1 MAEEVSRLEI
11 KILCWEKAVHLIMKT
26 EQPSFSL
33 SQASQGMATRAI
45 PSLANHL
52 IEADAAHW
60 TFWRTACLRASGFPC
75 HLVRSLSSAACARAA
90 DEVFASESEAEERR
104 LEAVAA
110 FRQELVRTENEEQRK
125 ILISALKR
133 LSKGKLPDA
142 VPGSTLES
150 FQQRLSSAMASVAEA
165 KERLSQEFEAAAVK
179 LSEEIRKVASDPLF
193 REAGLLQNS
202 RAISR
207 VMRALA
213 REPVGKGK
221 RGFKERQ
228 NEELIANYL
237 QRYCVKND
245 TIGFFG
251 PVGWA
256 HFDREIQGMS
266 MSPGPGL
273 VSSSTIYFENWC
285 IEALAEKI
293 ARDERMLPWLAPRL
307 LPYYWIDGDALRLPG
322 GGRSKFSPIQLAI
335 LKECNGEKTAREI
348 AVGVLAAENSELTT
362 ENQIYEVLKNL
373 KARRIVSWTLE
384 IPFDIHPERWLR
396 RLLQRIEDESLQCE
410 AIGLLDELEQA
421 QQNVSCSLGSP
432 DLLEQALEEL
442 NSTFTRITGRDAS
455 RSPGQMYASR
465 TLIYEDCQRS
475 LDLKVGADLAA
486 SLATPLSIILD
497 SARWFSS
504 ELAALFRDAFQKI
517 HADLKAK
524 TGKEVIDLLQ
534 FWTVIESL
542 LLDPR
547 KRLSNNLIPEL
558 QRRWTQI
565 LGEIPFEKRVVKYRS
580 QDLKASAEELFTAQR
595 AGWQLARYHSPD
607 VMIAASDTEAINRG
621 DYSFVLGEVHVTS
634 NTLRYAF
641 MMAQHSNPKELGE
654 AFSRDRVSPGVVPV
668 LSRQWPRVTNRT
680 SLAVYSPQDYHLE
693 ISPQL
698 SNCPRS
704 SVVPISNFVVENSE
718 GDLIVRT
725 HDGLLSFDIVEFFGE
740 ILSFTT
746 AHALDFIGGSNHIP
760 RLVIDRLV
768 ISRESWS
775 FQAMDLKFID
785 EKNEHERFLEARRW
799 MRKHGLPR
807 FAFAKLPVEV
817 KPIYVDF
824 DSLIYVEMLTKLIRR
839 TLASDHADEPITVT
853 EMLPRPDEL
862 WLRDHE
868 GHQYTS
874 ELRIVAHDL
883 K

>member
-1 MAEEVSRLEI
+1 M
-11 KILCWEKAVHLIMKT
+11 
-26 EQPSFSL
+26 
-33 SQASQGMATRAI
+33 
-45 PSLANHL
+45 
-52 IEADAAHW
+52 
-60 TFWRTACLRASGFPC
+60 
-75 HLVRSLSSAACARAA
+75 
-90 DEVFASESEAEERR
+90 
-104 LEAVAA
+104 AA
-110 FRQELVRTENEEQRK
+110 FRQELVRTGNEEQRK
-125 ILISALKR
+125 VLVSALKR
-133 LSKGKLPDA
+133 LSKGKVPDA
-142 VPGSTLES
+142 MPGYALES
-150 FQQRLSSAMASVAEA
+150 FRQRFSSAMACVADA
-165 KERLSQEFEAAAVK
+165 KERLRQEFETAAVQ

-193 REAGLLQNS
+193 REAVLLQNS
-202 RAISR
+202 RAASR

-213 REPVGKGK
+213 RESVVTGK

-256 HFDREIQGMS
+256 HFEPETQGMS
-266 MSPGPGL
+266 MRPGPGL

-285 IEALAEKI
+285 IEALAENI
-293 ARDERMLPWLAPRL
+293 ARNEKILPWLAPRL
-307 LPYYWIDGDALRLPG
+307 LPYFWIDGDTLRLPG
-322 GGRSKFSPIQLAI
+322 GGRFTLSPIQLAI
-335 LKECNGEKTAREI
+335 LRECSGEKTAREI
-348 AVGVLAAENSELTT
+348 AIDVLAAANCELAD
-362 ENQIYEVLKNL
+362 ENQVYEVLKHL
-373 KARRIVSWTLE
+373 KSRRIVSWTLE
-384 IPFDIHPERWLR
+384 IPFDIHPEWWLR

-410 AIGLLDELEQA
+410 AIGFLDELEQA
-421 QQNVSCSLGSP
+421 RQNVSRSLGSP
-432 DLLEQALEEL
+432 DLLEQALDEL

-475 LDLKVGADLAA
+475 VDLKIGADLAS
-486 SLATPLSIILD
+486 SLATPLSIVLD
-497 SARWFSS
+497 SARWFSA
-504 ELAALFRDAFQKI
+504 ELATLVRDAFQRI

-534 FWTVIESL
+534 FWTVSESL
-542 LLDPR
+542 LLDPK
-547 KRLSNNLIPEL
+547 KRLANSLIPEL

-565 LGEIPFEKRVVKYRS
+565 LGEIPTEKHVVKYRS
-580 QDLKASAEELFTAQR
+580 QDLKASAEEVFAAPR

-641 MMAQHSNPKELGE
+641 MMSQHSHPQELVE
-654 AFSRDRVSPGVVPV
+654 AFSRDMVSPKVVPV
-668 LSRQWPRVTNRT
+668 LSRQWPRITNRT

-704 SVVPISNFVVENSE
+704 CVIPISNFVVENSE
-718 GDLIVRT
+718 DGLIVRT
-725 HDGLLSFDIVEFFGE
+725 LDGRLKFDVVDFFGE

-746 AHALDFIGGSNHIP
+746 AHAMEFIGGGNHIP
-760 RLVIDRLV
+760 RLVVDQLV

-775 FQAMDLKFID
+775 FQAVDLKFID
-785 EKNEHERFLEARRW
+785 EKNEHERFLEVRRW

-807 FAFAKLPVEV
+807 FAFAKFPVET

-824 DSLIYVEMLTKLIRR
+824 DSLIYVEMLTKMIRR
-839 TLASDHADEPITVT
+839 TLASDRAHEPITVT

-883 K
+883 KGQGANETLYQTELCTD

>member
-1 MAEEVSRLEI
+1 MGESI
-11 KILCWEKAVHLIMKT
+11 VHTIMKT
-26 EQPSFSL
+26 EHPSSSL
-33 SQASQGMATRAI
+33 SRASQTMAAQAI
-45 PSLANHL
+45 PALANHL
-52 IEADAAHW
+52 IQGDAAHW

-75 HLVRSLSSAACARAA
+75 HLVRSLSAPACARAA
-90 DEVFASESEAEERR
+90 DEVFARESEADQRR
-104 LEAVAA
+104 LEAEAA
-110 FRQELVRTENEEQRK
+110 FRQELLRTQNEEQRK
-125 ILISALKR
+125 ILVSALKR

-142 VPGSTLES
+142 MPGVALES
-150 FQQRLSSAMASVAEA
+150 FRQRVSSAMARVAEA
-165 KERLSQEFEAAAVK
+165 KTQLRQEFEAAAIQ
-179 LSEEIRKVASDPLF
+179 LSEEIRKVASDPMF
-193 REAGLLQNS
+193 REAALLQNS
-202 RAISR
+202 QAISR

-213 REPVGKGK
+213 REPVGKSK

-256 HFDREIQGMS
+256 HLDPKTQGMS

-285 IEALAEKI
+285 IEALAENI
-293 ARDERMLPWLAPRL
+293 ARNEKILPWLAPRL
-307 LPYYWIDGDALRLPG
+307 LPYFWIDGDTLRLPG
-322 GGRSKFSPIQLAI
+322 GGRSTLSPIQLAI
-335 LKECNGEKTAREI
+335 LTECSGEKTAREI
-348 AVGVLAAENSELTT
+348 AVEVLAANTELTT
-362 ENQIYEVLKNL
+362 ESQVYDTLKHL
-373 KARRIVSWTLE
+373 RSRRIVSWTLE
-384 IPFDIHPERWLR
+384 IPFDIYPERWLR
-396 RLLQRIEDESLQCE
+396 RLLQRVEDESLQCE
-410 AIGLLDELEQA
+410 AIGALNELEQA
-421 QQNVSCSLGSP
+421 QQNVSRALGNP
-432 DLLEQALEEL
+432 DLLERALEEL
-442 NSTFTRITGRDAS
+442 NGTFTRITGKDAS

-465 TLIYEDCQRS
+465 TLIYEDCRRS
-475 LDLKVGADLAA
+475 LDLKIGSDIVT

-497 SARWFSS
+497 SARWFSA
-504 ELAALFRDAFQKI
+504 ELATVYRNAFQKI

-524 TGKEVIDLLQ
+524 TGKAEIDLLQ
-534 FWTVIESL
+534 FWTVSESL

-547 KRLSNNLIPEL
+547 KRLSNSLIPEL
-558 QRRWTQI
+558 QRRWVQI
-565 LGEIPFEKRVVKYRS
+565 LGEIPMEKHVVNYRS
-580 QDLKASAEELFTAQR
+580 QDLKAVAEEVFATPR

-641 MMAQHSNPKELGE
+641 MTAQHSNPQELIE
-654 AFSRDRVSPGVVPV
+654 AMSRDMASPGVLPV

-698 SNCPRS
+698 SNRPRS
-704 SVVPISNFVVENSE
+704 CVIPISNLVVENSE
-718 GDLIVRT
+718 DSLIVRT
-725 HDGLLSFDIVEFFGE
+725 LDGRLSFDVVEFFGE
-740 ILSFTT
+740 ILAFTT
-746 AHALDFIGGSNHIP
+746 AHALEFIDGGKHIP

-775 FQAMDLKFID
+775 FQAEELKFIE
-785 EKNEHERFLEARRW
+785 EKDEHERFLEVRRW

-807 FAFAKLPVEV
+807 FTFAKVPGEV

-824 DSLIYVEMLTKLIRR
+824 DSLIYVEMLIKMIRR
-839 TLASDHADEPITVT
+839 TLAGDRADEPITVT

-868 GHQYTS
+868 GHQYTG

-883 K
+883 KGANGTLYQ

>member
-1 MAEEVSRLEI
+1 
-11 KILCWEKAVHLIMKT
+11 MKT

-33 SQASQGMATRAI
+33 SQASQKMATRAI

-52 IEADAAHW
+52 IEGDAAHW

-75 HLVRSLSSAACARAA
+75 HLVRSLSAPACALAA

-104 LEAVAA
+104 LEAAAA

-125 ILISALKR
+125 ILVSALRR

-142 VPGSTLES
+142 MPGLALES
-150 FQQRLSSAMASVAEA
+150 SQQRLSSAMAYVAEA
-165 KERLSQEFEAAAVK
+165 KKRLRQEFEAAVVQ
-179 LSEEIRKVASDPLF
+179 LSEEIRKVASDPMF
-193 REAGLLQNS
+193 REAVLLQNS
-202 RAISR
+202 RAVSR
-207 VMRALA
+207 VMRSLA

-256 HFDREIQGMS
+256 HFDPETQGMS
-266 MSPGPGL
+266 MCPGPGL

-285 IEALAEKI
+285 IEALAENI
-293 ARDERMLPWLAPRL
+293 VRNERILPWLAPRL
-307 LPYYWIDGDALRLPG
+307 LPYFWIDGDTLRLPG
-322 GGRSKFSPIQLAI
+322 GGRSTLSPIQLAI
-335 LKECNGEKTAREI
+335 LRECSGEKTAREI
-348 AVGVLAAENSELTT
+348 AIEVLAAANRELTT
-362 ENQIYEVLKNL
+362 ENQVYEVLKHL
-373 KARRIVSWTLE
+373 KSRRIVSWTLE
-384 IPFDIHPERWLR
+384 IPFDIHPEWWLR
-396 RLLQRIEDESLQCE
+396 RLLQRVEDESLQCE
-410 AIGLLDELEQA
+410 AIGVLNELEQA
-421 QQNVSCSLGSP
+421 QQNVSRSLGSP

-475 LDLKVGADLAA
+475 LDLKVGADLV
-486 SLATPLSIILD
+486 SLLATPLSIVLD
-497 SARWFSS
+497 SARWFSA
-504 ELAALFRDAFQKI
+504 ELATLYRDAFQRI

-534 FWTVIESL
+534 FWTVSESL
-542 LLDPR
+542 LLDQ
-547 KRLSNNLIPEL
+547 RLANSLIPEL

-565 LGEIPFEKRVVKYRS
+565 LGEVPIEKHVVKYRS
-580 QDLKASAEELFTAQR
+580 QDIKASAEEVFGVPR

-641 MMAQHSNPKELGE
+641 MMAQHSNPQELVE
-654 AFSRDRVSPGVVPV
+654 AISRDLVSPRVVPV
-668 LSRQWPRVTNRT
+668 LSRQWPRTTNRT

-698 SNCPRS
+698 SNRPRS
-704 SVVPISNFVVENSE
+704 CVIPISNFVVENSE
-718 GDLIVRT
+718 DGLIVRT
-725 HDGLLSFDIVEFFGE
+725 LDGQLKFDVIEFFGE

-746 AHALDFIGGSNHIP
+746 AHAMEFISGGNHIP
-760 RLVIDRLV
+760 RVVVDRLV

-775 FQAMDLKFID
+775 FQAVELKFID
-785 EKNEHERFLEARRW
+785 EKNEHERFLEVRRW

-807 FAFAKLPVEV
+807 FAFAKFPVEI

-824 DSLIYVEMLTKLIRR
+824 DSLIYVEMLIKMIRR
-839 TLASDHADEPITVT
+839 TLASDRAHEPITVT

-868 GHQYTS
+868 GHRYTS

-883 K
+883 KGKGANGTLYQTELCH

>member
-1 MAEEVSRLEI
+1 
-11 KILCWEKAVHLIMKT
+11 MKT
-26 EQPSFSL
+26 EQPSFSP
-33 SQASQGMATRAI
+33 SQASQTMATGAM

-52 IEADAAHW
+52 IEGDAAQW
-60 TFWRTACLRASGFPC
+60 AFWRTACLRASGFPC
-75 HLVRSLSSAACARAA
+75 HLVRSLSAPACALAA

-125 ILISALKR
+125 ILVSALKR
-133 LSKGKLPDA
+133 LSKGKLPD
-142 VPGSTLES
+142 VMPGSTLES
-150 FQQRLSSAMASVAEA
+150 CRQRLSSAIASVAEA
-165 KERLSQEFEAAAVK
+165 KERLKQEFEAAVVQ
-179 LSEEIRKVASDPLF
+179 LSEEIRKVARDPMF
-193 REAGLLQNS
+193 REAVLLQNS
-202 RAISR
+202 QAASR

-213 REPVGKGK
+213 RESVGTGK

-256 HFDREIQGMS
+256 HFDPETQGMS
-266 MSPGPGL
+266 MSPGLGL

-285 IEALAEKI
+285 IEALAEHI
-293 ARDERMLPWLAPRL
+293 ARDENILPWLAPRL
-307 LPYYWIDGDALRLPG
+307 LPYYWIDGDTLRVPG
-322 GGRSKFSPIQLAI
+322 GGRSKLSPIQSAI
-335 LKECNGEKTAREI
+335 LRECGGEKTAREI
-348 AVGVLAAENSELTT
+348 AAEVLAAANSELTT
-362 ENQIYEVLKNL
+362 ENQVYEVLKHF
-373 KARRIVSWTLE
+373 KSRRIISWTLE

-396 RLLQRIEDESLQCE
+396 RLLQRVEDESLQCE
-410 AIGLLDELEQA
+410 AIGALNELEQA
-421 QQNVSCSLGSP
+421 QQNVSRSLGNP
-432 DLLEQALEEL
+432 DLLEHALEEL
-442 NSTFTRITGRDAS
+442 NNTFTRITGKDAS
-455 RSPGQMYASR
+455 RSAGQMYASR

-475 LDLKVGADLAA
+475 LDLKLGADLAS

-497 SARWFSS
+497 SARWFSA
-504 ELAALFRDAFQKI
+504 ELATLFRDAFQRL

-534 FWTVIESL
+534 FWTVSEGL

-547 KRLSNNLIPEL
+547 KKLVNSLISEL

-565 LGEIPFEKRVVKYRS
+565 LGDIPIEKHVVKYRS
-580 QDLKASAEELFTAQR
+580 QDLKASAEEVFAAPR

-634 NTLRYAF
+634 NTLRYGF
-641 MMAQHSNPKELGE
+641 MMAQHSNPQELVE
-654 AFSRDRVSPGVVPV
+654 AFSRDMLSPRVVPV
-668 LSRQWPRVTNRT
+668 LSRQWPRVTSRT
-680 SLAVYSPQDYHLE
+680 SLAVYSSEDYHLE

-704 SVVPISNFVVENSE
+704 SVIPISNFVVENSE
-718 GDLIVRT
+718 DGLMVRT
-725 HDGLLSFDIVEFFGE
+725 LDGRLKFDVVEFFGE

-746 AHALDFIGGSNHIP
+746 AHALEFVGGGNHIP
-760 RLVIDRLV
+760 RLVLDRLV
-768 ISRESWS
+768 ICRESWS
-775 FQAMDLKFID
+775 FQAEELKFID
-785 EKNEHERFLEARRW
+785 EKNEHERYLEARRW

-824 DSLIYVEMLTKLIRR
+824 DSLIYVEMLVKLIRR
-839 TLASDHADEPITVT
+839 TLASDQAQEPITVT
-853 EMLPRPDEL
+853 EMLPQPDEL

-868 GHQYTS
+868 GQLYTS